1 MLHFHQEDIKEY
13 GAKMLHYKTFYL
25 GCDNTGDVATV
36 ENNCVRINR
45 RFNMAHRP
53 LMGIL
58 CYHFFH
64 AQLMQQEGLLDGP
77 YKLSLIC
84 RTGRLKQK
92 IKEHNKFTVEDTFNF
107 FLNGML
113 PPEKGII
120 VSIYET
126 DLIKNYIAPY
136 EDMRCI
142 TPMKEEY
149 QWVGDGDYITFQEI
163 ESCLSRPA
171 MRNHKNNLITKDIDN
186 ISIYPVK
193 RITYA
198 MGEEEMFSLMKH
210 AKFHIAY
217 PGGTYYSAYMINCPT
232 IGVYHNKKIT
242 DGFHETMHEVVST
255 FIRQYGYLG
264 YDIQNK
270 KADSLRQNYLKHVT
284 NDELVCYLK
293 GYADYK

>member
-1 MLHFHQEDIKEY
+1 MNHI
-13 GAKMLHYKTFYL
+13 KTFYL
-25 GCDNTGDVATV
+25 GCEDNGDIATTD
-36 ENNCVRINR
+36 NNCVRINR

-84 RTGRLKQK
+84 RTGRLQQK
-92 IKEHNKFTVEDTFNF
+92 IKEHNEFTVEDTFNF

-136 EDMRCI
+136 EDFRCI
-142 TPMKEEY
+142 TPLKEEY
-149 QWVGDGDYITFQEI
+149 QWVGDGDYITFQDLECVI
-163 ESCLSRPA
+163 RVA

-193 RITYA
+193 RVTYA
-198 MGEEEMFSLMKH
+198 MGEEKMFSLMKH
-210 AKFHIAY
+210 AKFHVSY
-217 PGGTYYSAYMINCPT
+217 PGASYYSAGMINCPT
-232 IGVYHNKKIT
+232 IGVYMDKLIV
-242 DGFHETMHEVVST
+242 DGVHMTMSER
-255 FIRQYGYLG
+255 INDMIKDYGYLG
-264 YDIQNK
+264 YDIINR
-270 KADSLRQNYLKHVT
+270 KADNLRQNYVRHVT
-284 NDELVCYLK
+284 NNELECYLK
-293 GYADYK
+293 GYAEINWGNKYSIIGD